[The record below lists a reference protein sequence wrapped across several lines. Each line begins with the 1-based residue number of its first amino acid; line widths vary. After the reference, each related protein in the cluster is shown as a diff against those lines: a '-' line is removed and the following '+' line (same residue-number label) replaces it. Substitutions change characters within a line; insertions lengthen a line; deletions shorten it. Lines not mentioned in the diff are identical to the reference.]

1 MADVLMSGSELL
13 DALEM
18 AGATFTIVHGDLRV
32 TVASR
37 ALTPAMRAGLADK
50 GPLLAAYLA
59 RQWQRHLDSLPLRT
73 DDPRPDLTEDS
84 AQWTQ
89 LLNLAHGAATVEL
102 REALHCLRCCGARL
116 AWRGSALYLT
126 RGDET
131 DDAEYGDW
139 RQRWLMPH
147 ATVLAEVLT
156 RLASLV
162 RPAAA

>member
-1 MADVLMSGSELL
+1 MDAVELL

-18 AGATFTIVHGDLRV
+18 AGATFMMVHGDLRV

-37 ALTPAMRAGLADK
+37 ALTPEMRAALQDK

-59 RQWQRHLDSLPLRT
+59 RQWQRHVDSLPLRT

-116 AWRGSALYLT
+116 AWHGSMLRLT
-126 RGDET
+126 RGEET

-147 ATVLAEVLT
+147 ANVLSDVLA
-156 RLASLV
+156 RLASL
-162 RPAAA
+162 AC

>member
-1 MADVLMSGSELL
+1 MADVLMTAVELL

-18 AGATFTIVHGDLRV
+18 AGATFMMVHGDLRV

-50 GPLLAAYLA
+50 GPLRTAWLA
-59 RQWQRHLDSLPLRT
+59 RQWQRHVDSLPLRT

-116 AWRGSALYLT
+116 AWHASVLRLT
-126 RGDET
+126 RGEET

-147 ATVLAEVLT
+147 ANVLSDVLA
-156 RLASLV
+156 RLASL
-162 RPAAA
+162 AC

>member
-1 MADVLMSGSELL
+1 MADILMSGSELL

-18 AGATFTIVHGDLRV
+18 AGATFTIVHSDLRV

-59 RQWQRHLDSLPLRT
+59 RQWQRHVDGLPLRT

-116 AWRGSALYLT
+116 AWHASVLRLT
-126 RGDET
+126 RGEET
-131 DDAEYGDW
+131 DDAEYSDW

-147 ATVLAEVLT
+147 ANVLSDVLA

-162 RPAAA
+162 C